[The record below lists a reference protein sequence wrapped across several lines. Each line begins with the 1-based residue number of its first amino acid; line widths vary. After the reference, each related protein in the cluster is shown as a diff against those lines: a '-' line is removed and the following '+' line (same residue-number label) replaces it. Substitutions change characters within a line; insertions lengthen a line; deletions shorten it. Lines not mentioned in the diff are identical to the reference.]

1 MRAKSIFIKI
11 FLSNAVIGLFAVI
24 TISSIFYF
32 LIRNSLIDRTVD
44 QLASV
49 NTLKAEQIDSYLNQ
63 HKKDLTFLFTHE
75 FFVEHFDNVKGPI
88 NTTTFP
94 KEVAEEI
101 DGIRAI
107 YNFLEI
113 SFVGPDKTIAYST
126 SRDPVFSTKSLPVA
140 DKPDDFNW
148 IDASNDYPDQR
159 PVLLYIIPIVR
170 ADMFV
175 GLVVVTENFDKVEK
189 LLLENAGMG
198 TTGESYLV
206 GPDNKLRSASRFF
219 PERPP
224 LSITVSYTD
233 EPNPDHIRTDYRG
246 ETVISFARPLE
257 NPALK
262 WKIISEI
269 DVIEALEPA
278 TNFRNY
284 LLIITVISAVLILSV
299 SVFISNEIAK
309 PVLRLRDVIKELAK
323 GILPDTPV
331 TTRSK
336 DEIGQI
342 TNEVNQLV
350 AGLRRTTE
358 FAYQIGQ
365 GNFQTQ
371 YTSLSDSDTLGLA
384 LIDMRDQLKQ
394 FNEREVKLV
403 RDKAAALLEGQENER
418 KRIIQELHDGV
429 GQLLTAIR
437 LRIDVVPLET
447 NRRKELVDLLN
458 ETIAEVKRI
467 SYNVMP
473 GSLVDFGLEAA
484 LKGLCDNTSKYS
496 KLKFDFQYIRESDH
510 QLGFDVTVAV
520 FRIVQEGINNIIKHA
535 SAQNVELHIL
545 DKEDEIYVLL
555 KDDGKGFEE
564 KLLDRA
570 GMGLRSMKE
579 RAKLLGGNV
588 DIHSEPNEGTAIE
601 AHIPLPT
608 QKIS

>member
-1 MRAKSIFIKI
+1 VRTKSIFTKI

-88 NTTTFP
+88 NSATFP
-94 KEVAEEI
+94 KEVAAEI
-101 DGIRAI
+101 DGIRVI

-113 SFVGPDKTIAYST
+113 SFVAPDQAIAYST
-126 SRDPVFSTKSLPVA
+126 SRDPLFSTKSLPA
-140 DKPDDFNW
+140 SQNPGDFYW
-148 IDASNDYPDQR
+148 IDASNDNPDQR
-159 PVLLYIIPIVR
+159 PVLLYIIPILRSEV
-170 ADMFV
+170 FV
-175 GLVVVTENFDKVEK
+175 GFIVVTENFDKVEK

-198 TTGESYLV
+198 ATGESYLV
-206 GPDNKLRSASRFF
+206 GRDNKLRSASRFF

-233 EPNPDHIRTDYRG
+233 PSPDHIRTDYRG
-246 ETVISFARPLE
+246 ETVISFTRPLE
-257 NPALK
+257 NPALN
-262 WKIISEI
+262 WRIISEI
-269 DVIEALEPA
+269 DVMEALQPA
-278 TNFRNY
+278 TDFRNY
-284 LLIITVISAVLILSV
+284 LLIITLVSAVLIVSV
-299 SVFISNEIAK
+299 SMFISNEIAK
-309 PVLRLRDVIKELAK
+309 PVLRLRDIIKELAK
-323 GILPDTPV
+323 GILPKTPV

-447 NRRKELVDLLN
+447 VRRKELVDLLN

-496 KLKFDFQYIRESDH
+496 KLKFDFQYIRESSTH

-564 KLLDRA
+564 KSPDRA

-579 RAKLLGGNV
+579 RGKLLGGNV
-588 DIHSEPNEGTAIE
+588 EIHSEPNGGTTIE
-601 AHIPLPT
+601 AHIPLPS
-608 QKIS
+608 KN